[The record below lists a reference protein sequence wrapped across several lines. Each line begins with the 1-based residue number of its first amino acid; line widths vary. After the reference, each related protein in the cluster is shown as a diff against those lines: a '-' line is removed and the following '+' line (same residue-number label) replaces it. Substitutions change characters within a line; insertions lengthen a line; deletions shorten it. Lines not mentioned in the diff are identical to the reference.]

1 MAQQSSHGK
10 IRHLEHLLVKAVADH
25 GYVAI
30 FLLMV
35 LESACIPIPSEVVM
49 LFGGA
54 LAGGLIFAGV
64 HLGLNVVAVAL
75 AGTAGN
81 LVGAWLSYAV
91 GRAGGRPLVDRWG
104 RYILLRKH
112 EVDKAE
118 RFFDRRGDIAVLI
131 GRVLPVVR
139 TFISLPAGIA
149 EMPLG
154 RFSVFTF
161 VGSLPWTFGLTLAG
175 YSLASNWK
183 AVSQDF
189 TPISVVIGV
198 LILAAIAWWV
208 LRRLREPA
216 TEQAELPR
224 HRIRR

>member
-1 MAQQSSHGK
+1 M
-10 IRHLEHLLVKAVADH
+10 EHLLVKAVADH

-54 LAGGLIFAGV
+54 LAGGLVFAGV
-64 HLGLNVVAVAL
+64 HLSLNVVAVAL

-81 LVGAWLSYAV
+81 LVGAWISYAV